1 MYLFHILLFI
11 NLVVSSVIPT
21 TKFQLSKSEQSY
33 LEGDPAVTHKVIFTV
48 KHGNVILG
56 DLTLALFGETCP
68 ETVENFYQ
76 LSAMTYGYGYK
87 DSGFHRIINN
97 FMIQGGI
104 FQGNGGKLIYGDRF
118 NDENFILKHDKLGRL
133 SMANAGP
140 NTNGGQFFITNVDK
154 TSWLDGKHVVFGQL
168 IGGFDTLE
176 KINNVEVS
184 DSSPLEPVI
193 ISDIQTASKSDQL
206 QDSTNSQQDEIKDET
221 TDDEQEQEIIQG
233 PTSIYRY
240 LFIGLLLMVA
250 GFAYKSW
257 SSKKRS
263 VTITTIKD

>member
-1 MYLFHILLFI
+1 MLFYV
-11 NLVVSSVIPT
+11 LVLVNVVLASIIPT
-21 TKFQLSKSEQSY
+21 TKFQLTPKEQSH
-33 LEGDPAVTHKVIFTV
+33 LEGDPAVTHKVVFTI

-56 DLTLALFGETCP
+56 DLVLALFGETCP

-76 LSAMTYGYGYK
+76 LSAMNYGYGYK
-87 DSGFHRIINN
+87 GSGFHRIINN

-176 KINNVEVS
+176 KVSNVEVTN
-184 DSSPLEPVI
+184 SSPLEPVV
-193 ISDIQTASKSDQL
+193 ISEIQTATKADQQPETQTSK
-206 QDSTNSQQDEIKDET
+206 EET
-221 TDDEQEQEIIQG
+221 TTTGLIEEIVQG
-233 PTSIYRY
+233 PNSVYRY
-240 LFIGLLLMVA
+240 LFVGLLLVVV
-250 GFAYKSW
+250 GFAYKGWTSR
-257 SSKKRS
+257 KRG

>member
-176 KINNVEVS
+176 KSVM
-184 DSSPLEPVI
+184 LKYQ
-193 ISDIQTASKSDQL
+193 IQVHWNLSL
-206 QDSTNSQQDEIKDET
+206 
-221 TDDEQEQEIIQG
+221 
-233 PTSIYRY
+233 
-240 LFIGLLLMVA
+240 
-250 GFAYKSW
+250 
-257 SSKKRS
+257 
-263 VTITTIKD
+263 